1 MQQSHDRVLSYSQ
14 EPFYRAVP
22 LFGIESLVSC
32 KMSLEGGIGFS
43 YKMSLEEGT
52 RMLGVDDQRAGI
64 GTIEPGTDSG
74 VFGRQ

>member
-1 MQQSHDRVLSYSQ
+1 MQD
-14 EPFYRAVP
+14 EP
-22 LFGIESLVSC
+22 G
-32 KMSLEGGIGFS
+32 GGIGFS